1 MMIDLSKLTFT
12 PESLFIDM
20 MIGLFIVFLL
30 FFISSVVKNRHR
42 TKLYTLIIKPDG
54 NLSKVGI
61 SFLFLWLIILFQV
74 ITGKEITGYFVELLG
89 VIFAAELG
97 ERYVDNKAAL
107 NNNKIDDIKD
117 KLKEVNKSEVS
128 AHAEF
133 DDIDF

>member
-1 MMIDLSKLTFT
+1 MILEYLSQLTLT
-12 PESLFIDM
+12 PETVFIDM
-20 MIGLFIVFLL
+20 MIIVFAVFLL
-30 FFISSVVKNRHR
+30 FFFISVVRNRYR

-97 ERYVDNKAAL
+97 ERYIDNKKL
-107 NNNKIDDIKD
+107 TNNKIDIIKD
-117 KLKEVNKSEVS
+117 KLQDVDKDNAS
-128 AHAEF
+128 APAKF

>member
-1 MMIDLSKLTFT
+1 MILEFLSKLTLT
-12 PESLFIDM
+12 PETVFIDM
-20 MIGLFIVFLL
+20 MIIVFAVFLL
-30 FFISSVVKNRHR
+30 FFFISVVRNRYR

-97 ERYVDNKAAL
+97 ERYIDNKKL
-107 NNNKIDDIKD
+107 TNNKIDIIKD
-117 KLKEVNKSEVS
+117 KLQDVDKDNAS
-128 AHAEF
+128 APAKF
-133 DDIDF
+133 DDVDF

>member
-1 MMIDLSKLTFT
+1 MVTLFGYNIT
-12 PESLFIDM
+12 PESLFIDI
-20 MIGLFIVFLL
+20 MIGVFVLFLL
-30 FFISSVVKNRHR
+30 FFFSSVIKNRHR
-42 TKLYTLIIKPDG
+42 AKLYTLIMKPDG

-61 SFLFLWLIILFQV
+61 SFLFLWLIILYQV

-97 ERYVDNKAAL
+97 ERYIDNKNL
-107 NNNKIDDIKD
+107 TNNKIDNIKD
-117 KLKEVNKSEVS
+117 KLKEVDKNEIS

>member
-1 MMIDLSKLTFT
+1 MILEFLSKLTLT
-12 PESLFIDM
+12 PETVFIDM
-20 MIGLFIVFLL
+20 MIIVFAVFLL
-30 FFISSVVKNRHR
+30 FFFISVVRNRYR

-97 ERYVDNKAAL
+97 ERYIDNKKL
-107 NNNKIDDIKD
+107 TNNKIDIIKD
-117 KLKEVNKSEVS
+117 KLQDVDKDNAS
-128 AHAEF
+128 APAKF